1 MWLKVDEV
9 HPKLEAHMMTKGKD
23 RDMTGL
29 VPTSSVEGHDHRMDQ
44 LLAKKR
50 FFIAQNMQLQE
61 ALKMHMD
68 NLNHVASLIHRS
80 TQATLYDD
88 SFLLYI
94 TRQTQVKFWAM
105 DLRRHFS
112 SAEHHINGISCVAVS
127 RGALLDYDLRK
138 TYHGLSH
145 VMMVDLAWSMYQDRS
160 MFLPLVN
167 RVLDHK
173 VVPTLN
179 VDMTVIETTSWT
191 LSNPNHHERRYLVVH
206 RELSMSKEY
215 TVTVT
220 ALSENLV
227 PAPHAFWATPSG
239 SSVAGSRRHSH
250 VSANML
256 VIETASWTVEK
267 QQLQRYLILQ
277 PESLANGTCSL
288 KTGSPEET
296 KATIE
301 GMVHS
306 Q

>member
-1 MWLKVDEV
+1 
-9 HPKLEAHMMTKGKD
+9 
-23 RDMTGL
+23 
-29 VPTSSVEGHDHRMDQ
+29 
-44 LLAKKR
+44 
-50 FFIAQNMQLQE
+50 
-61 ALKMHMD
+61 
-68 NLNHVASLIHRS
+68 
-80 TQATLYDD
+80 
-88 SFLLYI
+88 
-94 TRQTQVKFWAM
+94 M

-112 SAEHHINGISCVAVS
+112 GAEHHINGISCVAVS
-127 RGALLDYDLRK
+127 RGASLDYDLRK

-145 VMMVDLAWSMYQDRS
+145 VMMGDLAWSMYQDRS

-167 RVLDHK
+167 RVADHK

-191 LSNPNHHERRYLVVH
+191 LSNPNHLERRYLVVH

-220 ALSENLV
+220 ALSENLNTFDALWFQV
-227 PAPHAFWATPSG
+227 AQLETELRRKLSVGGRRERRSSG
-239 SSVAGSRRHSH
+239 NYGHIRRCSCHSR

-256 VIETASWTVEK
+256 VIEIASWTVEK

-277 PESLANGTCSL
+277 RESLANGTCSL

>member
-1 MWLKVDEV
+1 
-9 HPKLEAHMMTKGKD
+9 
-23 RDMTGL
+23 
-29 VPTSSVEGHDHRMDQ
+29 
-44 LLAKKR
+44 
-50 FFIAQNMQLQE
+50 
-61 ALKMHMD
+61 
-68 NLNHVASLIHRS
+68 
-80 TQATLYDD
+80 
-88 SFLLYI
+88 
-94 TRQTQVKFWAM
+94 M

-112 SAEHHINGISCVAVS
+112 GAEHHINGISCVAVS
-127 RGALLDYDLRK
+127 RGASLDYDLRK

-145 VMMVDLAWSMYQDRS
+145 VMMGDLAWSMYQDRS

-167 RVLDHK
+167 RVADHK

-191 LSNPNHHERRYLVVH
+191 LSNPNHLERRYLVVH

-220 ALSENLV
+220 ALSENLNTFDALWFQV
-227 PAPHAFWATPSG
+227 AQLETELRRKLSVGGRRERRSSG
-239 SSVAGSRRHSH
+239 NCGHIRRCSCHSR

-256 VIETASWTVEK
+256 VIEIASWTVEK

-277 PESLANGTCSL
+277 RESLANGTCSL

>member
-1 MWLKVDEV
+1 
-9 HPKLEAHMMTKGKD
+9 
-23 RDMTGL
+23 
-29 VPTSSVEGHDHRMDQ
+29 
-44 LLAKKR
+44 
-50 FFIAQNMQLQE
+50 
-61 ALKMHMD
+61 
-68 NLNHVASLIHRS
+68 
-80 TQATLYDD
+80 
-88 SFLLYI
+88 
-94 TRQTQVKFWAM
+94 M

-112 SAEHHINGISCVAVS
+112 GAEHHINGISCVAVS
-127 RGALLDYDLRK
+127 RGASLDYDLRK

-145 VMMVDLAWSMYQDRS
+145 VMMGDLAWSMYQDRS

-167 RVLDHK
+167 RVADHK

-191 LSNPNHHERRYLVVH
+191 LSNPNHLERRYLVVH

-227 PAPHAFWATPSG
+227 PAPHAFCFEATNITPWAYTRQLVGTCNTLDALWFQVAQLETELRRKLSVGGRRERRSSG
-239 SSVAGSRRHSH
+239 NCGHIRRCSCHSR
-250 VSANML
+250 VSANMF
-256 VIETASWTVEK
+256 VIEIASWTVEK

-277 PESLANGTCSL
+277 RESLANGTCSL